1 MNTDFLPVAPL
12 DEHHVLDRFDSGVE
26 DLDRWLRRT
35 ALTAASVGTAATYV
49 LCHTVVETSPSRP
62 VDAARSPVAPRPGD
76 DGAPSESSSP
86 DGDPMPLGPEVV
98 GYYTLAVRSIEQ
110 DLGPRLLARGVPES
124 VSVIQI
130 ARLAIDRNAQGV
142 GLGGELLVEALRRA
156 VIAGRSV
163 GARAVVVDSVDEP
176 AYRFYEHMGFEELE
190 GMRLFKSLDDLEQA
204 LGAERPGPR

>member
-1 MNTDFLPVAPL
+1 MNTDFLPIEAL
-12 DEHHVLDRFDSGVE
+12 NEHHVIDRFDSGVE
-26 DLDRWLRRT
+26 ELDRWLRRT

-49 LCHTVVETSPSRP
+49 LCHRVHDAP
-62 VDAARSPVAPRPGD
+62 VRAAAGMPAGNPDGVGDGVAPGL
-76 DGAPSESSSP
+76 GP
-86 DGDPMPLGPEVV
+86 DLGPDLGPEVV

-130 ARLAIDRNAQGV
+130 GRFAIDRDAQGV

-156 VIAGRSV
+156 VVAGRSV
-163 GARAVVVDSVDEP
+163 GARAVVVDSVDET
-176 AYRFYEHMGFEELE
+176 AVRFYTHMGFEELE

-204 LGAERPGPR
+204 LGA